1 MWLPVCFP
9 AYQALSEKSLLGQ
22 MLSFCSRH
30 LSKREAQQLWQFY
43 RVTHRESVFNHL
55 ICHKQENIHGV
66 RPRTNTMYIL
76 LFIIFV
82 TLGSKAK
89 TPYPYLLGEEHHA
102 VAGSVLY
109 DAHKGTRVKAILEK
123 HQSEHEE
130 GSHGTSE
137 EEPLLRVVRRL
148 VSGHKQVNTTVR
160 FDITGMTKLPEPSRL
175 TSGK

>member
-9 AYQALSEKSLLGQ
+9 AYQALFEKGLLGQ

-30 LSKREAQQLWQFY
+30 LSKREAQQLWQSY
-43 RVTHRESVFNHL
+43 PPWKCIQS
-55 ICHKQENIHGV
+55 ICHKQENVYGV

-123 HQSEHEE
+123 HQSENEE